1 MQVLA
6 IRWSWLPIR
15 SPRCSFLLSLFAPT
29 STVYPLYSRSI
40 FLYFEAT
47 APTLFH
53 SRISL
58 LPEALLMEMP
68 LPYPYVP
75 LVESVFYFS
84 NFAASL

>member
-15 SPRCSFLLSLFAPT
+15 SPRCSFLLSPFAPT

-47 APTLFH
+47 ASTLFH
-53 SRISL
+53 SRVSL

-68 LPYPYVP
+68 LT
-75 LVESVFYFS
+75 LSVCSFGKKCV
-84 NFAASL
+84 LL